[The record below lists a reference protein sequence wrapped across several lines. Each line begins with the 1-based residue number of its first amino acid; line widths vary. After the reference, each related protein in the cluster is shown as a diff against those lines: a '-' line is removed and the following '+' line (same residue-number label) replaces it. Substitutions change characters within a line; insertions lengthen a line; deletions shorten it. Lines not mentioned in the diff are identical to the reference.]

1 MSMRVQQSSS
11 VLDVKLDDIDLGI
24 VRMLHEDGRSSYSD
38 ISKIVGVSAG
48 TVRNRISRMR
58 SSGMLFFDVWL
69 DPHRLG
75 LQVHAT
81 LLMKVKPRR
90 LAETADALACLDET
104 AYVATLA
111 GAYDIVA
118 DVFCRD
124 IVDLRRLIHDK
135 VQQIEGVVDVST
147 NLVTEN
153 KHQTK
158 LNVHGALTP
167 QKPV

>member
-1 MSMRVQQSSS
+1 MRVDHSSS
-11 VLDVKLDDIDLGI
+11 VFDVKLDDIDLEI
-24 VRMLHEDGRSSYSD
+24 VRILHDDGRSSYSD

-48 TVRNRISRMR
+48 TVRNRIGRMR
-58 SSGMLFFDVWL
+58 SAGLLYFDVWL
-69 DPHRLG
+69 DPYRSGLG
-75 LQVHAT
+75 VHAT
-81 LLMKVKPRR
+81 LLMKVQPRQ
-90 LAETADALACLDET
+90 LAEAADALADLDET

-124 IVDLRRLIHDK
+124 ILDLRRLIHDK

-153 KHQTK
+153 KHQAK
-158 LNVHGALTP
+158 LNTQGVLTSP
-167 QKPV
+167 KHF

>member
-1 MSMRVQQSSS
+1 
-11 VLDVKLDDIDLGI
+11 
-24 VRMLHEDGRSSYSD
+24 
-38 ISKIVGVSAG
+38 
-48 TVRNRISRMR
+48 MR
-58 SSGMLFFDVWL
+58 SSGMLSFDVWL
-69 DPHRLG
+69 DPYRSGLG
-75 LQVHAT
+75 VHAT

-90 LAETADALACLDET
+90 LAETADALADLDET

-124 IVDLRRLIHDK
+124 VLDLRRLIHDK
-135 VQQIEGVVDVST
+135 VQQIEGVVNVST

-158 LNVHGALTP
+158 LNVQSTLGPPKHF
-167 QKPV
+167 

>member
-1 MSMRVQQSSS
+1 MRVQQSSS
-11 VLDVKLDDIDLGI
+11 VFDVELDDIDLEI
-24 VRMLHEDGRSSYSD
+24 VRILHEDGRSSYSD
-38 ISKIVGVSAG
+38 ISKVIGVSAG

-58 SSGMLFFDVWL
+58 SSGMLSFDVWL
-69 DPHRLG
+69 DPYRSGLG
-75 LQVHAT
+75 VHAT
-81 LLMKVKPRR
+81 LLMKVNPRR
-90 LAETADALACLDET
+90 LVETADALADLDQT

-158 LNVHGALTP
+158 LNVQGALTP
-167 QKPV
+167 QKHF

>member
-1 MSMRVQQSSS
+1 MRVQQSSS
-11 VLDVKLDDIDLGI
+11 VFDVKLDDIDLGI
-24 VRMLHEDGRSSYSD
+24 VRTLREDGRSSYSD

-69 DPHRLG
+69 DPHRSGLG
-75 LQVHAT
+75 VHAT

-90 LAETADALACLDET
+90 LAETADALAGLDET

-124 IVDLRRLIHDK
+124 VVDLRRLIHDK

-147 NLVTEN
+147 NLVTES

-158 LNVHGALTP
+158 LNVEGALTP
-167 QKPV
+167 QKHF

>member
-1 MSMRVQQSSS
+1 MRVHQSSS
-11 VLDVKLDDIDLGI
+11 VFDVKLDGIDLEI
-24 VRMLHEDGRSSYSD
+24 VRILHEDGRSSYSD

-58 SSGMLFFDVWL
+58 STGMLSFDVWL
-69 DPHRLG
+69 DPYRSGLG
-75 LQVHAT
+75 VHAT
-81 LLMKVKPRR
+81 LLMKVKPPQ
-90 LAETADALACLDET
+90 LAETADALADLDET

-124 IVDLRRLIHDK
+124 MIELRRLIHDK

-153 KHQTK
+153 KHRTK
-158 LNVHGALTP
+158 LNVQGALTP
-167 QKPV
+167 QKHF

>member
-1 MSMRVQQSSS
+1 MRDHHSSS
-11 VLDVKLDDIDLGI
+11 VFDVNLDDIDLEI
-24 VRMLHEDGRSSYSD
+24 VRILHDDGRSSYSD
-38 ISKIVGVSAG
+38 ISKIIGVSAG

-58 SSGMLFFDVWL
+58 SAGLLYFDVWL
-69 DPHRLG
+69 DPYRSGLG
-75 LQVHAT
+75 VHAT
-81 LLMKVKPRR
+81 LLMKVQPRQ
-90 LAETADALACLDET
+90 LAETADALADLDET

-124 IVDLRRLIHDK
+124 ILDLRRLIHDK

-153 KHQTK
+153 KHQAK
-158 LNVHGALTP
+158 LNTQGVLTSP
-167 QKPV
+167 KHF

>member
-1 MSMRVQQSSS
+1 MRVQQSSS
-11 VLDVKLDDIDLGI
+11 VFDVKLDDIDLEI
-24 VRMLHEDGRSSYSD
+24 VRILHEDGRSSYSD
-38 ISKIVGVSAG
+38 ISKIIGVSAG

-58 SSGMLFFDVWL
+58 SSGMLSFDVWL
-69 DPHRLG
+69 DPHRSGLG
-75 LQVHAT
+75 VHAT
-81 LLMKVKPRR
+81 LLMKVRPRH
-90 LAETADALACLDET
+90 LAETADALADLDET

-124 IVDLRRLIHDK
+124 VVDLRRLIHDK

>member
-1 MSMRVQQSSS
+1 MRILQSSS
-11 VLDVKLDDIDLGI
+11 VFDVELDDIDLEI
-24 VRMLHEDGRSSYSD
+24 VRLLHEDGRSSYSD
-38 ISKIVGVSAG
+38 MSKIIGVSAG

-58 SSGMLFFDVWL
+58 SSGMLSFDVWL
-69 DPHRLG
+69 DPYRSGLG
-75 LQVHAT
+75 MHAT
-81 LLMKVKPRR
+81 LLIKVKPRH
-90 LAETADALACLDET
+90 LTETADALADLDET

-124 IVDLRRLIHDK
+124 IVDLRRLIHEK
-135 VQQIEGVVDVST
+135 VQQMEGVVDVST

-158 LNVHGALTP
+158 LNVQGALTP
-167 QKPV
+167 QKHS